1 MCTIVHMPYSVKF
14 GLQAI
19 YSEANSN
26 HYARCAKQ
34 ALIRIYDS
42 LGYTVYHNFGI
53 GINTGHALIVEM
65 LIQESIQGLYPESL
79 FF

>member
-1 MCTIVHMPYSVKF
+1 MCIIVHMPYSVKF

-34 ALIRIYDS
+34 VLIRTYDS

-65 LIQESIQGLYPESL
+65 LIQESIQGLYPGSL

>member
-34 ALIRIYDS
+34 VLIRTYNS
-42 LGYTVYHNFGI
+42 LGYTVYHNI

-65 LIQESIQGLYPESL
+65 LIKESI
-79 FF
+79 